1 MTPHLDNMN
10 KWISRL
16 SPTSKQLHERI
27 NRSLDKQVKLAVTG
41 LSRSG
46 KTVFITS
53 LVHQLLHGLEGT
65 QLPFF
70 QIISS
75 GRLRGTKAMPQPDM
89 HIPSFR
95 YDQAIEQ
102 LCGDPPQW
110 PEPTRGISEIR
121 LAIRYLSDNPVLKHV
136 SPISTLYVD
145 IVDYPGEWLLD
156 LPLLE
161 LTYEQWS
168 EQIAHA
174 CEFEPRLS
182 LSEEWRA
189 FLENLDPAVE
199 ATDALLRQVSR
210 LYTDFLLHCKEPQY
224 GLSLLQ
230 PGRFTMPGDDLK
242 GAPLLEFCP
251 FLNIPQ
257 EELPENSLYAEMKRR
272 YESYKEHL
280 VRTFYREHFASFD
293 RQIVL
298 ADVLRAFNTG
308 YASFVDMRNAI
319 NLVLKSFQYGKT
331 GVINKLFGSLD
342 IDKILFAATK
352 ADHVTPN
359 QLPNLKR
366 FLQNML
372 AASHNYANFEGVQTE
387 TLALASVKCTQ
398 AAYTT
403 FQEQRISCIKGVPMD
418 SNKPVALFPGEV
430 PIEVPMPEEWVE
442 ERFHFLAFKPPRL
455 ANVHGSALPHINLDH
470 ALEFLL
476 GDKF

>member
-1 MTPHLDNMN
+1 MSKN
-10 KWISRL
+10 KSRL
-16 SPTSKQLHERI
+16 SPTSQPLNERI
-27 NRSLDKQVKLAVTG
+27 NRSFDRQVKVAVTG

-65 QLPFF
+65 HLPFF
-70 QIISS
+70 QVVSS
-75 GRLRGTKAMPQPDM
+75 GRLRGAKAMPQPDM

-95 YDQAIEQ
+95 YDRAIEQ
-102 LCGDPPQW
+102 LCGDPPTW
-110 PEPTRGISEIR
+110 PQRTNGISEIR
-121 LAIRYLSDNPVLKHV
+121 LAIRYLSNNLLLKHV
-136 SPISTLYVD
+136 SPINTLYVD

-168 EQIAHA
+168 EQIARL
-174 CEFEPRLS
+174 CEVEPRLS
-182 LSEEWRA
+182 LSEQWRA
-189 FLENLDPAVE
+189 FLKNIDLVSE
-199 ATDALLRQVSR
+199 ANNTTLRQASQ
-210 LYTDFLLHCKEPQY
+210 LYTDFLHRCKEPQY

-242 GAPLLEFCP
+242 DAPLLEFCP
-251 FLNIPQ
+251 LLEAPEQ
-257 EELPENSLYAEMKRR
+257 LYPENSLYAEMKRR
-272 YESYKEHL
+272 YDSYKEH
-280 VRTFYREHFASFD
+280 VVKKFYLEHFYSFD

-298 ADVLRAFNTG
+298 ADVLKAFNTG

-319 NLVLKSFQYGKT
+319 NMVLKSFQYGKS
-331 GVINKLFGSLD
+331 GLINKLFGLK

-352 ADHVTPN
+352 ADHVTPE
-359 QLPNLKR
+359 QLPNLES

-372 AASHNYANFEGVQTE
+372 ASSHNDAIFEGVRTE
-387 TLALASVKCTQ
+387 TLALAAVKCTQ

-403 FQEQRISCIKGVPMD
+403 FQGQRISCIKGVPID
-418 SNKPVALFPGEV
+418 SEKPVALFPGEV
-430 PIEVPMPEEWVE
+430 PVEVPMSEEWVE
-442 ERFHFLAFKPPRL
+442 GRFNFMTFKPPRL
-455 ANVHGSALPHINLDH
+455 ANVHGSGLPHIRVDR

>member
-1 MTPHLDNMN
+1 MN
-10 KWISRL
+10 KWL
-16 SPTSKQLHERI
+16 SSFSPSSKQLNERI

-65 QLPFF
+65 RLPFF
-70 QIISS
+70 QIASS

-89 HIPSFR
+89 HVPTFR
-95 YDQAIEQ
+95 YDNAIEQ
-102 LCGDPPQW
+102 LCGDPPTW
-110 PEPTRGISEIR
+110 PQPTNGISEVR
-121 LAIRYLSDNPVLKHV
+121 LAIRYLSNNPLLKHL
-136 SPISTLYVD
+136 SPVNTLYVD
-145 IVDYPGEWLLD
+145 IIDYPGEWLLD

-161 LTYEQWS
+161 LSYEEWS
-168 EQIAHA
+168 EQIAHLCQA
-174 CEFEPRLS
+174 EPRATLS
-182 LSEEWRA
+182 QEWRT
-189 FLENLDPAVE
+189 FLETLDLTSE
-199 ATDALLRQVSR
+199 AEDSTLRKVSQ
-210 LYTDFLLHCKEPQY
+210 LYTEFLYRCKEPQY
-224 GLSLLQ
+224 NLSLLQ

-251 FLNIPQ
+251 LLETPQ
-257 EELPENSLYAEMKRR
+257 DIDEGDNSSLYAEMKRR
-272 YESYKEHL
+272 YESYKEH
-280 VRTFYREHFASFD
+280 VVKKFYTEHFSGFD

-308 YASFVDMRNAI
+308 YASFVDMRDAI
-319 NLVLKSFQYGKT
+319 NMVLKSFQYGNS
-331 GVINKLFGSLD
+331 GFINKLFGGLK

-359 QLPNLKR
+359 QLPNLEN

-372 AASHNYANFEGVQTE
+372 ATAHNNALFEGVQTE

-403 FQEQRISCIKGVPMD
+403 FQEQKISCIKGMPIEGD
-418 SNKPVALFPGEV
+418 KPVALFPGEV
-430 PIEVPMPEEWVE
+430 PVEIPMPEEWVE
-442 ERFHFLAFKPPRL
+442 GRFHFMAFKPPRL
-455 ANVHGSALPHINLDH
+455 ANVHGSGLPHIRLDH